1 MLYNYSYFLCGLL
14 DNNMII
20 SIRLVRLPVNIVV
33 GRLDFTFDNRLK
45 LFDCLTTHLR
55 ANYNSLRPFCWCL

>member
-1 MLYNYSYFLCGLL
+1 MLYDYLYFLCCLL
-14 DNNMII
+14 DYNIII

-45 LFDCLTTHLR
+45 LFDCLTAHLR
-55 ANYNSLRPFCWCL
+55 ED